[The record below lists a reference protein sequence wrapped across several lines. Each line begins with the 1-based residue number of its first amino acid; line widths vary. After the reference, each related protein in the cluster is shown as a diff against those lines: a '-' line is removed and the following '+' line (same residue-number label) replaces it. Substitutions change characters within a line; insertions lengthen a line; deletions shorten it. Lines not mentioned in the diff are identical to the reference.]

1 MNENDV
7 RLQNLT
13 PFTSEQ
19 DREEAV
25 KNGRKG
31 GRASG
36 KVRRQ
41 KKLMK
46 EQMEYLLSLPVVD
59 EEVKEELRNSGIDP
73 DEIDNQMLLIVALYK
88 KALTGDV
95 QAFNTLRDTIG
106 EKPKEA
112 IEISRDT
119 EETEKEIGDY
129 LLCKKKQS

>member
-1 MNENDV
+1 MHGQENLIPLNE
-7 RLQNLT
+7 RT
-13 PFTSEQ
+13 KEEQ
-19 DREEAV
+19 REIA
-25 KNGRKG
+25 RMG
-31 GRASG
+31 GIASG
-36 KVRRQ
+36 ETRRQ

-59 EEVKEELRNSGIDP
+59 EEAKEELENSGIDP
-73 DEIDNQMLLIVALYK
+73 DEMNNQMLLIVALYK

-119 EETEKEIGDY
+119 EEVEKEIGDY